1 MAKQSAKFRDTN
13 GRLLSVEFTTE
24 KEIGFPIKLSAS
36 PFTTSMSDGDTIY
49 QPIKSQGAT
58 VGLLSY
64 SQALGDNSG
73 YTHNIY
79 SNLFS
84 PKAHGTKVELKQVA
98 EGEESDYP
106 DNRIWQN
113 GYTLL
118 DHIRTNN
125 SYCTTPYKL
134 KTTDKV
140 SLTLNV
146 NGLDNM
152 AGDWYGI
159 FGATNKNNVANGDYS
174 LRYLWG
180 KSYGNL
186 SFSFSYYN
194 NKSISYFGLSGKTEV
209 SFNNSSITV
218 NSKTTTASG
227 DSANTQESNYY
238 ACIGTIN
245 RVGNVNGWNKLDLNI
260 YQFSVNDEIWYPCKK
275 GDVYGLYCPQ
285 RDLTNAQESDYWI
298 YNEKFTGEG
307 EVAPPTED
315 KVLWTGYATPST
327 YNQDFNYYT
336 DDLETEC
343 IDGISSLQFFKYS
356 DLINNEKKTIKS
368 FNEIINALLNKCDC
382 YTKYYFPTAMQFNSA
397 GTTTT
402 LDRIYISECNFF
414 GEKGKDDTDKDV
426 AWDCLQVMQE
436 ICRYLNVT
444 CTAHEDSVYFIDYD
458 AVRNGNNDY
467 YCYQITDSISTQ
479 PTPTLMTLTNSR
491 AIASKDI
498 AQAST
503 QITINDVY
511 NKVTVK
517 DNFNAYDYE
526 LPDLFDDETAINI
539 TTSGTMPTTADLDA
553 RYYDRTSYFSGEDRC
568 EYIDRWRSGTDSTY
582 CIWNKYYCNPK
593 WHFPVYTLNQSD
605 YNNTGQLTKEGE
617 LGDDTHKQI
626 DYSVTAYKYGAF
638 PMMSEQINDKK
649 AKNVSEEENN
659 KSTINYNQAIMIC
672 WHNAQPTISYP
683 TSKDDEGFIIEGTG
697 NKYRKTLM
705 FSTPTEGNDR
715 LFGGENQYLLI
726 TGSVTVQDNQWGM
739 FPLTGIERKSEKN
752 WWGDRCYFL
761 CQLMS
766 GNYYYQTYK
775 DVTDGEIKGRW
786 TTEECYFKLPF
797 MKTTEKKQIKEF
809 LYASQPLMNNV
820 NWRIGVNEDGYS
832 IPLANLPLGNGDFQL
847 KLYNPFNGGV
857 EGRDSKGVPFYSHR
871 ADVFLLENFSTKI
884 VTVSQEKDVD
894 ADTTYSLTIDDDN
907 VSELGDIEFKITT
920 YDGKKPNYSSVATK
934 AENGLYSYIDRTYN
948 RALGNDELL
957 LNSDLYTDNVKTDGK
972 LRQESWLVYRLY
984 KQYRQPTMTLNVTA
998 NSLQPPYTLLT
1009 TPLFSGKKY
1018 IIDSYTTDYRFNET
1032 TYKLVEKA

>member
-36 PFTTSMSDGDTIY
+36 PFSTSMSDGDTIY

-98 EGEESDYP
+98 EGKESDYP

-140 SLTLNV
+140 KMAIKLPQLSESKASPWYEIFGSVDNGNDFSFICYLKSNNLTWSLLRVGWRKSFTTLWPSSFGLPNFNDIKLNV
-146 NGLDNM
+146 TITSDNATINGTT
-152 AGDWYGI
+152 I
-159 FGATNKNNVANGDYS
+159 P
-174 LRYLWG
+174 
-180 KSYGNL
+180 
-186 SFSFSYYN
+186 
-194 NKSISYFGLSGKTEV
+194 LSGNTNTDAQTYAKIGRTNAQ
-209 SFNNSSITV
+209 FNSS
-218 NSKTTTASG
+218 
-227 DSANTQESNYY
+227 
-238 ACIGTIN
+238 
-245 RVGNVNGWNKLDLNI
+245 DLNI

-275 GDVYGLYCPQ
+275 GDVYGLYCPM
-285 RDLTNAQESDYWI
+285 RDLANAQESDYWI

-315 KVLWTGYATPST
+315 KVLWAGYVTPST

-336 DDLETEC
+336 DDLEVEC
-343 IDGISSLQFFKYS
+343 IDGISSLKYYKYS
-356 DLINNEKKTIKS
+356 DLINDEKKKIKS
-368 FNEIINALLNKCDC
+368 FNSIINALLHKCDC
-382 YTKYYFPTAMQFNSA
+382 YTTYYFPTAMQFNSA

-426 AWDCLQVMQE
+426 AWDCLQVLEQ

-444 CTAHEDSVYFIDYD
+444 CTAYEGSVYFVDYD
-458 AVRNGNNDY
+458 AVRNGKNEY

-479 PTPTLMTLTNSR
+479 PTPTLMTLSNSR

-503 QITINDVY
+503 QVTFNDVY

-526 LPDLFDDETAINI
+526 LPDLFDGDNAVNI
-539 TTSGTMPTTADLDA
+539 TTSGTMPTTNDLDA

-593 WHFPVYTLNQSD
+593 WHFPIYTLNQSD
-605 YNNTGQLTKEGE
+605 YNNTGQLTNEGE
-617 LGDDTHKQI
+617 LGDTNHKQI

-638 PMMSEQINDKK
+638 PIMSEQINDKK

-659 KSTINYNQAIMIC
+659 KSTLNYNQAIMIC
-672 WHNAQPTISYP
+672 WHNALPTISYP
-683 TSKDDEGFIIEGTG
+683 TSKDDEGFVIEGTG
-697 NKYRKTLM
+697 NKYHKTLM

-715 LFGGENQYLLI
+715 FFGGENQYLLI

-775 DVTDGEIKGRW
+775 DVTDGKIKGRW

-809 LYASQPLMNNV
+809 LYNSQPLMNNV

-832 IPLANLPLGNGDFQL
+832 ISLANLPLGNGDFQL

-934 AENGLYSYIDRTYN
+934 AESGLYSYIDRTYN

-957 LNSDLYTDNVKTDGK
+957 LNSDLYIDDVKTDGK

-1032 TYKLVEKA
+1032 SYKLVEKI